1 MIDFRSDTVSKPTK
15 EMLEAMF
22 NAEVGDDVFVED
34 ETVNKLEQKVAEM
47 FGMEAALFCPSGTM
61 TNQIAINIHTRPGD
75 ELICGRQAHI
85 YCYEGGGIAKNSGTS
100 VRLIEG
106 DSGLF
111 TAKDIEA
118 NINNRND
125 IHLPLTTLVCVENT
139 SNRGGGLC
147 YDFSELE
154 KMKKVC
160 QENGLAF
167 HIDGA
172 RIFNAIVKN
181 NETPKQYGELFDSIS
196 ICLSKGLGCPVGS
209 LIIGDKE
216 FIKKARRVRKVLGG
230 GMRQIGYL
238 AAAAIYALDNNIDR
252 LAIDHNRA
260 TEIAS
265 HVADYNGIKSV
276 IEPETNILVFI
287 LEDGVSPNN
296 YCDKLKEKG
305 MLAMPFGVNLIRLV
319 THINHSNDDI
329 SKTIEILKSM

>member
-15 EMLEAMF
+15 EMLAEMF
-22 NAEVGDDVFVED
+22 NAPVGDDVFVED
-34 ETVNKLEQKVAEM
+34 ETVNKLEQKVADL

-75 ELICGRQAHI
+75 EVICGRQAHI
-85 YCYEGGGIAKNSGTS
+85 YCYEGGGIAKNSGAS

-106 DSGLF
+106 ESGLF
-111 TAKDIEA
+111 TAKDILN
-118 NINNRND
+118 NINNPND
-125 IHLPLTTLVCVENT
+125 LHLPLTSLVCVENT
-139 SNRGGGLC
+139 SNRGGGVC
-147 YDFSELE
+147 YDFSEFE

-172 RIFNAIVKN
+172 RIFNAMIKN
-181 NETPKQYGELFDSIS
+181 NESPLQYGRLFDSIS

-209 LIIGDKE
+209 LIIGDKD
-216 FIKKARRVRKVLGG
+216 FIRKARRVRKVLGG

-238 AAAAIYALDNNIDR
+238 AAAGIYALDNNIKR
-252 LAIDHNRA
+252 LEIDHKRA
-260 TEIAS
+260 KEIAS
-265 HVADYNGIKSV
+265 HISQYNGIKSV

-287 LEDGVSPNN
+287 MEANINPVA

-305 MLAMPFGVNLIRLV
+305 VLAMPFGPDRIRLV
-319 THINHSNDDI
+319 THINHSDDDI
-329 SKTIEILKSM
+329 SKTIQILKSM